1 MPLTYTA
8 IKAAKPQD
16 KQYKLTDEKSM
27 YLLVMPNGS
36 KYFRLNYRFH
46 GKRKTLPLGV
56 YPELS
61 LKEAREKRDIAKKQI
76 AEGIDPMVIK
86 KN

>member
-1 MPLTYTA
+1 
-8 IKAAKPQD
+8 
-16 KQYKLTDEKSM
+16 M

-76 AEGIDPMVIK
+76 AEGSRLLRNIRSLSLPQMT
-86 KN
+86 

>member
-1 MPLTYTA
+1 VGFLVF
-8 IKAAKPQD
+8 
-16 KQYKLTDEKSM
+16 SV
-27 YLLVMPNGS
+27 LLRTS
-36 KYFRLNYRFH
+36 INYRFH

-76 AEGIDPMVIK
+76 AEGIDPVVIT

>member
-1 MPLTYTA
+1 
-8 IKAAKPQD
+8 
-16 KQYKLTDEKSM
+16 
-27 YLLVMPNGS
+27 MPNGS

-76 AEGIDPMVIK
+76 AEGIDPMLRTKNHHFAALRFPDFQRWYVFLIK
-86 KN
+86 TI